1 MANNK
6 RLNHD
11 LPDVNDE
18 HDSETSN
25 HNNQKNH
32 SADNVPLLRLQSS
45 FRNPFQV
52 GVHKKALDIM
62 LMFRFYV
69 ESVLSE
75 WLTFTRN
82 SHGVTSSKPI
92 CATTT

>member
-6 RLNHD
+6 RLNCD
-11 LPDVNDE
+11 LLDLNDE
-18 HDSETSN
+18 HDLEISN
-25 HNNQKNH
+25 HKNQTNH

-45 FRNPFQV
+45 FRNPCQQ

-75 WLTFTRN
+75 IN
-82 SHGVTSSKPI
+82 
-92 CATTT
+92 TTTTYIKS